1 MLKLKDEQL
10 KIWDSILP
18 PELLRLPDE
27 LVIIDE
33 LLDDERFMKPYIE
46 KHPNKTNMG
55 RPTYPIEKYLRLM
68 ILKRKYNFGY
78 ESLIKEVGD
87 SFTWR
92 RFCRIAID
100 EKMPDPSTLIYAR
113 KRYGED
119 IEKELN
125 EALLQKLKEKHI
137 LKHRK
142 MRTDTA
148 VTESN
153 IHHPTDAGLLQ
164 DSVRVIT
171 RLVKKVK
178 KVASHAVQGFE
189 DRNADIKEKILS
201 MAKVLRRRTRES
213 WEEVDKIT
221 QSVIEITEKVV
232 SQATAVLEKIQDKGR
247 QNIKQRKE
255 SLEKAVELTTKLVN
269 QAKQVVSGTRIIPDR
284 IVSFFDPEAR
294 PIKKGKLS
302 KKTEF
307 GYKVRIDETE
317 SGFVTGYEVYI
328 GNPSDDGMLLDAVKE
343 HKKRFG
349 KVPRAVATDRGFS
362 GKQNDIALEKE
373 GVLRRSLPRK
383 GKKGKKRS
391 EYEKEPWFQNLQRFR
406 AAGEAKISLL
416 KRKYG
421 LDRSRYRGY
430 ANTKNWVGFGIF
442 THNLVRAA
450 KMLRVGIN

>member
-1 MLKLKDEQL
+1 
-10 KIWDSILP
+10 
-18 PELLRLPDE
+18 
-27 LVIIDE
+27 
-33 LLDDERFMKPYIE
+33 
-46 KHPNKTNMG
+46 MG
-55 RPTYPIEKYLRLM
+55 K
-68 ILKRKYNFGY
+68 N
-78 ESLIKEVGD
+78 
-87 SFTWR
+87 FTWR

-125 EALLQKLKEKHI
+125 EALVQKLEEKHI

-153 IHHPTDAGLLQ
+153 IHHPTGAGLLQ
-164 DSVRVIT
+164 DGVRVIT

-178 KVASHAVQGFE
+178 EVACHAVQGFE
-189 DRNADIKEKILS
+189 NRNADIKEKILS

-221 QSVIEITEKVV
+221 QSVIEITERVV
-232 SQATAVLEKIQDKGR
+232 SQATVVLEKRQDKGR

-255 SLEKAVELTTKLVN
+255 TLEKAVELTTKLVN
-269 QAKQVVSGTRIIPDR
+269 QAKQVVTGTRIIPDR

-317 SGFVTGYEVYI
+317 SGFVTGYEVYE
-328 GNPSDDGMLLDAVKE
+328 GNPSDDGMLLDAVKD
-343 HKKRFG
+343 HKKQFG
-349 KVPRAVATDRGFS
+349 KVPRAVAADRGFS
-362 GKQNDIALEKE
+362 GKQNDIDLEKE

-391 EYEKEPWFQNLQRFR
+391 EYEKELWFQDLQRFR

-421 LDRSRYRGY
+421 LDRSRYRGF
-430 ANTKNWVGFGIF
+430 ANTKSWVGFGIL

-450 KMLRVGIN
+450 KILKEGAN